1 MLQVSENEVDKS
13 EISDAGSIWTDEDE
27 DLPNSESTDG
37 KNMRLC
43 IAVLPD
49 KQTYDKTTS
58 AGLFPGLDLFGEM
71 LKLIYDMKERLEK
84 FWAEIHCKLFS
95 LGLSPSAPAG
105 DGPDYQYIQ
114 APLKIHK
121 CEALTCLQYLW
132 LAY

>member
-43 IAVLPD
+43 IAVLPE

-95 LGLSPSAPAG
+95 LGLSPLRPSWRRP
-105 DGPDYQYIQ
+105 
-114 APLKIHK
+114 
-121 CEALTCLQYLW
+121 
-132 LAY
+132 